1 MKNKKLKLIIGLI
14 VLILL
19 IGIISTL
26 YINKD
31 NSTKDEKKFKEEY
44 ESINEKSKIS
54 LTIPEDNKMKYVT
67 SKEVIDI
74 LKNKTGV
81 IYFGFPDCP
90 WCRNI
95 VPILINTAKCECL
108 DKIYYFNA
116 LSIRDTKHLD
126 ESGNIVIDKEGSK
139 EYYEIVELLS
149 DYLGPYEGLNDDS
162 IKRLYFPTVV
172 FVKDGKIVDVHI
184 STVEDQTDPYVPLT
198 KKQKEKLQQ
207 EYKEGISKME
217 SNVCDFNN
225 KTSC

>member
-108 DKIYYFNA
+108 DEIYYFNA

>member
-1 MKNKKLKLIIGLI
+1 MKSNKMKVIIGLI
-14 VLILL
+14 IVILIS
-19 IGIISTL
+19 GIISIL

-31 NSTKDEKKFKEEY
+31 SSTKDEKKFKKEY
-44 ESINEKSKIS
+44 ESINQKSKIS
-54 LTIPEDNKMKYVT
+54 LTIPEDNKIKYIN
-67 SKEVIDI
+67 SKETIDI

-108 DKIYYFNA
+108 EQIYYFNA
-116 LSIRDTKHLD
+116 LSIRDIKHLD
-126 ESGNIVIDKEGSK
+126 ESGNIVIDKQGSK
-139 EYYEIVELLS
+139 DYYEIVELLS
-149 DYLGPYEGLNDDS
+149 NYLGSYEGLNDDS

-172 FVKDGKIVDVHI
+172 FVKNGRIVDIHI
-184 STVEDQTDPYVPLT
+184 STVEDQTDPYIPLT
-198 KKQKEKLQQ
+198 KKQQKKLQQ
-207 EYKEGISKME
+207 EYKEGINKME

>member
-1 MKNKKLKLIIGLI
+1 MKNKKLILIIGLI
-14 VLILL
+14 ILISL
-19 IGIISTL
+19 IGIISFL
-26 YINKD
+26 CINKD
-31 NSTKDEKKFKEEY
+31 NSTKDERKFKEEY

-67 SKEVIDI
+67 AKEVIDI

-90 WCRNI
+90 WCRNV
-95 VPILINTAKCECL
+95 VPTLINTAKCECL
-108 DKIYYFNA
+108 EQIYYFNA
-116 LSIRDTKHLD
+116 LSIRDKKHLD
-126 ESGNIVIDKEGSK
+126 ESGNIITDKEGTK

-149 DYLGPYEGLNDDS
+149 DYLGTYEGLNDDS

-172 FVKDGKIVDVHI
+172 FVKDGKVVDVHI
-184 STVEDQTDPYVPLT
+184 STLEEQTDPYVPLT

-217 SNVCDFNN
+217 SNICDFNQ